1 MEEEHSKGPSHNN
14 PEETAE
20 YVRSVNSLSQSSDTN
35 ICGFDHYK
43 CLDAWET
50 FLHTLSQL
58 LSKLDS
64 AYFTKMDTE
73 IILDTIPDKAC
84 DAFLAHP
91 EEAAIRIQQRVS
103 SDEIPVGPEVISKM
117 HLQGNLP
124 CFDKKGQQAVTRLF
138 SHLQDAHN
146 HMAEVAKAIINVSEV
161 SSPEQFTFVLQLA
174 VRPIVQL
181 RIPPHL
187 SAPTELKF
195 EKERLTPEEINE
207 ENCCNLILPQPF
219 HPRFTKLDSKDPT
232 RCLAAAA
239 HFLIRK
245 KLFNSKCTQLHV
257 AKDFAV
263 AEKKLHLAISG
274 RKYDPGKKALK
285 RKLTS
290 DEKTADPKP
299 STSKDESTSTQQPQG
314 KTISEQQPEDESIS
328 EQQPEDESISEQQPE
343 DESISEQQPEDESIS
358 EQQPEDESVSEQQP
372 QDDSVSEQQSQD
384 ESIPEQQQHTSD
396 TLTSQSS
403 DDSPLPDYGSA
414 LKIFTTKDPGSIP
427 KKPRYSLQ
435 PKPK

>member
-1 MEEEHSKGPSHNN
+1 MEEEPSKGPSHNN
-14 PEETAE
+14 PVEAAE
-20 YVRSVNSLSQSSDTN
+20 YVRSVNSLLQSFVTD
-35 ICGFDHYK
+35 ICGFNCYK

-73 IILDTIPDKAC
+73 FILNTIPDKAC

-91 EEAAIRIQQRVS
+91 EEAATRIQQRVS
-103 SDEIPVGPEVISKM
+103 SDEIPTGPEVISKM

-124 CFDKKGQQAVTRLF
+124 CFDKKGQQAVTKLF

-146 HMAEVAKAIINVSEV
+146 HMAEVAKAIVNMSEV
-161 SSPEQFTFVLQLA
+161 SSPEQFTFVLQLV
-174 VRPIVQL
+174 VRPIIQL
-181 RIPPHL
+181 KIPPHL

-195 EKERLTPEEINE
+195 EKERLTPEEIAE
-207 ENCCNLILPQPF
+207 ENCCNLILPRPF
-219 HPRFTKLDSKDPT
+219 HPKFSKIDFKDPT

-257 AKDFAV
+257 TKDFVV

-274 RKYDPGKKALK
+274 RKYDPGKKAFK

-290 DEKTADPKP
+290 DVKSADPKP
-299 STSKDESTSTQQPQG
+299 STSQ
-314 KTISEQQPEDESIS
+314 
-328 EQQPEDESISEQQPE
+328 
-343 DESISEQQPEDESIS
+343 
-358 EQQPEDESVSEQQP
+358 DESVSEQQP
-372 QDDSVSEQQSQD
+372 QDESVSEQPQDESVSEQQPQD
-384 ESIPEQQQHTSD
+384 ESVSEQQQDAPATEQQQDKASD

-403 DDSPLPDYGSA
+403 DDSMPDYGPA
-414 LKIFTTKDPGSIP
+414 LKIFTTKDPSSIP
-427 KKPRYSLQ
+427 KKPRYSLH
-435 PKPK
+435 PKTK